1 MYSYQIFSPRHAA
14 LSSSSSSSPSSP
26 SSPPPPPPHADIQ
39 YGANKVKWDA
49 QELTATYLS
58 CLSLWFALS
67 FPPLNPSLHSSPLNR
82 MVCQSAVCICPS
94 PPSLSLS
101 RSLSLSICLS
111 VSLLSVFTQ
120 TPLPSLPSQHKS
132 HLYLYIYRLEAVAL
146 GCTSPSLRFPRSLDR
161 RAAQIETETTPLP
174 RFFTCSAYRI
184 QLI

>member
-14 LSSSSSSSPSSP
+14 LSSSSYSSSSSPSSP

-101 RSLSLSICLS
+101 LSLLLSLSLSVCLS
-111 VSLLSVFTQ
+111 LFCLSLPRLLSPHSPVSTNPTCVCTYTDSRQWLSAAPRRLYDFPG
-120 TPLPSLPSQHKS
+120 PLTDAQHK
-132 HLYLYIYRLEAVAL
+132 
-146 GCTSPSLRFPRSLDR
+146 
-161 RAAQIETETTPLP
+161 
-174 RFFTCSAYRI
+174 
-184 QLI
+184 